1 MFNWQALV
9 LGLSSPLSAEV
20 AGPTTVVIR
29 LHDQHS
35 TRFEVMPVAALT
47 GDAVDEALGRAAR
60 GKRQSLLL
68 VYDRSSPVSRQRLR
82 EAGLSYLGADG
93 RVLLQAPP
101 LYVDRDRPIEPPLPR
116 VGWNAATS
124 ASLPRNPFA
133 VRSSRVAR
141 WLLLHPERSSS
152 ISELA
157 THVELS
163 VAAVSRAVH
172 ALDEMAVVATATTA
186 GDARSRQV
194 RLRRP
199 IELLNAWLPVW
210 QGRRVQRATWDI
222 GVDDVE
228 GAITVMASAARER
241 DVVWALGGLAGA
253 AEVTRA
259 VEPANVVVWIAPDD
273 LDALAEILMPTSS
286 RSGRGTL
293 RMSAAPDPWTL
304 GLATPTDARPVADAV
319 QLWLD
324 CSSEGERALE
334 AADAVAKAMGW

>member
-1 MFNWQALV
+1 MPNWQALV
-9 LGLSSPLSAEV
+9 LGLSTPLSAEV
-20 AGPTTVVIR
+20 AGPTTVLIR
-29 LHDQHS
+29 LDDQHP
-35 TRFEVMPVAALT
+35 TRFEVMPVGALT
-47 GDAVDEALGRAAR
+47 GDAVDEALGRATR
-60 GKRQSLLL
+60 GKRRSLLL
-68 VYDRSSPVSRQRLR
+68 VYNRSSPASRQRLR

-101 LYVDRDRPIEPPLPR
+101 LYVDRDRPMDPPR
-116 VGWNAATS
+116 VGWDAATS
-124 ASLPRNPFA
+124 APLARNPFA

-141 WLLLHPERSSS
+141 RLLLHPERSCS

-172 ALDEMAVVATATTA
+172 ALDEAALVETATTA
-186 GDARSRQV
+186 GDARSREV

-199 IELLNAWLPVW
+199 IELLNAWLPIW
-210 QGRRVQRATWDI
+210 QRRRVRRATWDV
-222 GVDDVE
+222 GADDVE
-228 GAITVMASAARER
+228 GAIKLMASAARER

-259 VEPANVVVWIAPDD
+259 VEPANVAVWIAPDD

-304 GLATPTDARPVADAV
+304 GLATRSDGRPVADPV

-334 AADAVAKAMGW
+334 AAEAVAKRMGW